1 MKTYVVGK
9 LIFCKMHPLFAYYN
23 ANISFCLYGD
33 VPRRQKA
40 CVHLAIFEPEVVVQ
54 FMSYVRSED

>member
-9 LIFCKMHPLFAYYN
+9 LTFCKMHPLFALYN
-23 ANISFCLYGD
+23 ANIMLCLYGD

-40 CVHLAIFEPEVVVQ
+40 SVHLAIFEPGVGWLVG
-54 FMSYVRSED
+54 